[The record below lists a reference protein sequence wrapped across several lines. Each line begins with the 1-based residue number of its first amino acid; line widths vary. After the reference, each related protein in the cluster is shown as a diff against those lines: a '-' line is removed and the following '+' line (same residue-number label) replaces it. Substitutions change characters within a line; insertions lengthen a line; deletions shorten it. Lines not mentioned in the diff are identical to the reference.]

1 MPNTRDINRRI
12 KSVSNTRQIT
22 RAMEMVAATKMRR
35 AQDAVGRSR
44 AYAAKAG
51 GLMTSASAAGDVI
64 GQPLLAERPVKRVG
78 IVTFTSDRGLAGAM
92 NSNTIR
98 RTWEAAA
105 EQSAEVTHITVG
117 KKAEGAVR
125 RAGATLLASFTD
137 LPDTPHYANVL
148 PIAQVII
155 EEFVAGNLD
164 KVLLTRPK
172 FVSTL
177 TNIPETSQLLPASPP
192 EHGEAETTSA
202 LTLFEPSAEEVLESL
217 LPRIIEIQLWQ
228 AMLET
233 KASEHSSRMMA
244 MRNATT
250 NASDLMDEL
259 KLSFNQ
265 ARQAAI
271 TTEIA
276 EIAAAAG

>member
-1 MPNTRDINRRI
+1 MPSTRDINRRI

-22 RAMEMVAATKMRR
+22 KAMEMVAATKMRR
-35 AQDAVGRSR
+35 AQQAVARSR
-44 AYAAKAG
+44 EYAATANA
-51 GLMTSASAAGDVI
+51 LMASASAAGDII
-64 GQPLLAERPVKRVG
+64 GQPLLAERTVKKVG
-78 IVTFTSDRGLAGAM
+78 IITFTSDRGLAGAM

-98 RTWEAAA
+98 RTWEAAG

-117 KKAEGAVR
+117 KKAEGAIR
-125 RAGATLLASFTD
+125 RAGAPITASFTD
-137 LPDTPHYANVL
+137 LPDTPHYADVL
-148 PIAQVII
+148 PIAKVII
-155 EEFVAGNLD
+155 DEFTAENLD
-164 KVLLTRPK
+164 KVLLTRPR
-172 FVSTL
+172 FISTL
-177 TNIPETSQLLPASPP
+177 VNVPETSQLLPAAPP
-192 EHGEAETTSA
+192 NPDEARHTSA
-202 LTLFEPSAEEVLESL
+202 LTVFEPSAEDVLEAL
-217 LPRIIEIQLWQ
+217 LPRLIEIQLWQ
-228 AMLET
+228 ALLET
-233 KASEHSSRMMA
+233 KATEHSSRMMA